1 MDRATRIMI
10 VEDLNITALDLKNR
24 LRKMGYE
31 VAALAGSGE
40 EAIQKAEQVRP
51 DLILMDI
58 RLKGEMDGVEAAERI
73 RQKLDIPVIYLTA
86 HADDSTLQRAMETR
100 PYGYVLKP
108 FGEKELRI
116 TIEMALHRHREESKL
131 RDQAGTPAQVQ

>member
-31 VAALAGSGE
+31 VCALAGEGE
-40 EAIQKAEQVRP
+40 EAIEKAQQVRP

-58 RLKGEMDGVEAAERI
+58 RLKGEIDGVQAAEKI
-73 RQKLDIPVIYLTA
+73 REKLDIPVIYLTA
-86 HADDSTLQRAMETR
+86 HADETTLQRAMVTQ

-108 FGEKELRI
+108 FEEKELRI
-116 TIEMALHRHREESKL
+116 TIEMAMHRHREEAKL
-131 RDQAGTPAQVQ
+131 REQTAAPARAQ

>member
-1 MDRATRIMI
+1 MDRAARIMV

-31 VAALAGSGE
+31 VPALAGSGE
-40 EAIQKAEQVRP
+40 EAIQKAEETHP

-73 RQKLDIPVIYLTA
+73 RAKLDIPVIYLTA
-86 HADDSTLQRAMETR
+86 HADDNTLQRAMVTG

-108 FGEKELRI
+108 FEEKELRI
-116 TIEMALHRHREESKL
+116 TIEMALHRHRKEAKL
-131 RDQAGTPAQVQ
+131 REQTGAPAVAE